1 MVVDPFRHQ
10 HRVTYADCTLGNHV
24 YYARYLDLLEAA
36 RGAFFRELG
45 TSFGEWQQRELIFP
59 AVECHL
65 RYQSPARYDDVLSI
79 EVWPTTLQR
88 VRLNFGYR
96 ITDVAGKLI
105 LEAETWHVCAGLN
118 DRLKRL
124 PAELVARLSPR
135 LSAAVAG
142 NLFRTKNP
150 QGIGPRVP

>member
-1 MVVDPFRHQ
+1 MAVAPFRHQ
-10 HRVTYADCTLGNHV
+10 PRVTYADCNLGNHV

-45 TSFGEWQQRELIFP
+45 TSLAEWQQWEITFP

-65 RYQSPARYDDVLSI
+65 RSQSPARYDKVLSI

-96 ITDVAGKLI
+96 ITDSAGKLI
-105 LEAETWHVCAGLN
+105 LEGETWHVRAGLN

-124 PAELVARLSPR
+124 PEELVARLSPR
-135 LSAAVAG
+135 LPATATGA
-142 NLFRTKNP
+142 LIRTKNP
-150 QGIGPRVP
+150 LGIGPRVL

>member
-1 MVVDPFRHQ
+1 MAVAPFCHQ

-45 TSFGEWQQRELIFP
+45 TSFADWQQREIIFP

-65 RYQSPARYDDVLSI
+65 RYQSPARYNEVLNI
-79 EVWPTTLQR
+79 EVWPTTLHR

-96 ITDVAGKLI
+96 ITDSAGKLI
-105 LEAETWHVCAGLN
+105 LQGETWHVCAGLD

-135 LSAAVAG
+135 LPATATGAVI
-142 NLFRTKNP
+142 RTKKP
-150 QGIGPRVP
+150 RGAGPRVS

>member
-1 MVVDPFRHQ
+1 MAIAPFRHS

-24 YYARYLDLLEAA
+24 YYARYLDFLEAT

-45 TSFGEWQQRELIFP
+45 TSFAEWQQRELIFP
-59 AVECHL
+59 VVECHL
-65 RYQSPARYDDVLSI
+65 RYLSPVRYDEVIDI
-79 EVWPTTLQR
+79 EIWPTALQR

-96 ITDVAGKLI
+96 ITAAAGRLI

-124 PAELVARLSPR
+124 PAELVAPLSPR
-135 LSAAVAG
+135 LQPTVTS
-142 NLFRTKNP
+142 NLISTKNP
-150 QGIGPRVP
+150 LGIVPRVS